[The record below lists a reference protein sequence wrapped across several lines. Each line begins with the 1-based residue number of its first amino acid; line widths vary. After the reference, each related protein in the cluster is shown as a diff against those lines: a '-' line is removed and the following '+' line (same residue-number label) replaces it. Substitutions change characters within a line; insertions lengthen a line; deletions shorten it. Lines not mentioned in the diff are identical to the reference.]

1 MIYSTKS
8 LNNTLTDLYFC
19 LDEYQSNIIE
29 THKIVLNR
37 NMLTQKV
44 LSKIPINTSNKNN
57 NFEINEIYSSTKRY
71 DTIRYYSG
79 LINITKFNVKIIDNF
94 GNIVNQE
101 QDNPVEFSIEF
112 KVNQTILR
120 L

>member
-1 MIYSTKS
+1 M
-8 LNNTLTDLYFC
+8 NTNLILLKHIKLY
-19 LDEYQSNIIE
+19 
-29 THKIVLNR
+29 LNR

-57 NFEINEIYSSTKRY
+57 NFEINEIYSSIKRY

-79 LINITKFNVKIIDNF
+79 LINITKFNIKIIDNF

-101 QDNPVEFSIEF
+101 QDNQVEFSIEF
-112 KVNQTILR
+112 KVNQTLLR